1 VSGKENHIR
10 IGIDIGGTFTDLM
23 VVDLL
28 NMEMYETKVP
38 STPQNLLIGIQEGLN
53 EIMTSRGLKGEDV
66 KLVVHGTTAALN
78 ALIERK
84 GAKTA
89 LITTD
94 GFIDILEIGELYRPR
109 ELLYNPFKSKEATFV
124 PRRYRI
130 GARERVDHEGRV
142 VLPLDE
148 ADLLKKISW
157 LDSRG
162 IVSISICTLFSYVNP
177 IHEIKIRDLIKKNF
191 PHISTTLSSRISPEM
206 GEYKRTCT
214 TVAESFIKPIVGRY
228 VPEFDRSI
236 RAAGI
241 TCPLCMMRGDGGL
254 ADLQTAVDNPSTLL
268 LSGPVGGVVAAAHI
282 GELIGHK
289 NILTLDLG
297 GTSCDTSIIIN
308 GDAQEVAEREAGGM
322 PITGPYV
329 HIVTI
334 GAGGGSIARV
344 NEVGELSVGPDSAG
358 ADPGPV
364 CYGKGGTEPTVT
376 DANLI
381 LGLLNPDSFA
391 KIRLS
396 PQMAWAAM
404 KKKIAEPLKLTVEE
418 AALAVRSIVDSKL
431 AGAIRLVSVERG
443 LDPGDFAMV
452 VFGAAGPME
461 AANIAEELGI
471 KEIIVPRYP
480 GVFSALGMLLSDFKH
495 NYLHSVYRD
504 FKDEPFNVL
513 AAAYQKL
520 EQQAQAD
527 LMRGQNIQEQV
538 LSRSL
543 DMRYWKQSFVLN
555 IPLGNGTFDPA
566 AVQRAG
572 KAFTEKHQDLYG
584 FAEETD
590 RIKIINAR
598 LTAVGKVTRPIMRKD
613 PDIQMNRSQPDEA
626 RKGERKTFV
635 VDQKVAVYDRDKLG
649 PGAYLPGPAIVEAKD
664 TTIWIPPGHGA
675 EIDGYEN
682 LLIKKTG
689 SGEMNSE

>member
-1 VSGKENHIR
+1 MPGRENHVR

-23 VVDLL
+23 VIDLL

-38 STPQNLLIGIQEGLN
+38 STPPNLLIGIKEGLN
-53 EIMTSRGLKGEDV
+53 EIMTSLGLKGEDV
-66 KLVVHGTTAALN
+66 KLLVHGTTAAIN

-89 LITTD
+89 LITTE

-109 ELLYNPFKSKEATFV
+109 ELLYNPFRQKEATFV

-130 GARERVDHEGRV
+130 GAKERVNHEGQ
-142 VLPLDE
+142 VLRPLDE

-157 LDSRG
+157 LDGQG
-162 IVSISICTLFSYVNP
+162 IESISICTLFSYVNP

-214 TVAESFIKPIVGRY
+214 TVAESFIKPIIGRY
-228 VPEFDRSI
+228 VPEFDRSV
-236 RAAGI
+236 RAVGI
-241 TCPLCMMRGDGGL
+241 NCPLCMMRGDGGL
-254 ADLQTAVDNPSTLL
+254 ADLQTAVENPSTLL

-282 GELIGHK
+282 GELIGRK

-297 GTSCDTSIIIN
+297 GTSCDTSIIID
-308 GDAQEVAEREAGGM
+308 GDAQEVPEREAGGM

-344 NEVGELSVGPDSAG
+344 SEVGELSVGPDSAG

-391 KIRLS
+391 KFRLS
-396 PQMAWAAM
+396 AEDAWTAM
-404 KKKIAEPLKLTVEE
+404 KEKVAEPLNLKVED
-418 AALAVRSIVDSKL
+418 AALAIRSIVDSKL

-443 LDPGDFAMV
+443 LDPGDFALV
-452 VFGAAGPME
+452 VFGAAGPLE

-471 KEIIVPRYP
+471 KEVIIPRYP
-480 GVFSALGMLLSDFKH
+480 GVFSALGLLLSDFKH
-495 NYLHSVYRD
+495 NYLQSVYRD
-504 FKDEPFNVL
+504 LKDEPFAEL
-513 AAAYQKL
+513 EAIYQKM

-527 LMRGQNIQEQV
+527 LKKGQDIRKRV
-538 LSRSL
+538 LTRSL
-543 DMRYWKQSFVLN
+543 DMRYWKQSYVLN
-555 IPLGNGTFDPA
+555 IPLRNGSFNLETI
-566 AVQRAG
+566 RSAG
-572 KAFTEKHQDLYG
+572 KAFTEKHRELYG
-584 FAEETD
+584 FTEEMG
-590 RIKIINAR
+590 RVKIINAR
-598 LTAVGKVTRPIMRKD
+598 LTAVGKVERPVMKKHRDMGKKKCN
-613 PDIQMNRSQPDEA
+613 PPGAN
-626 RKGERKTFV
+626 KGVRNTFLAAE
-635 VDQKVAVYDRDKLG
+635 KVGIYDRDKLD
-649 PGAYLPGPAIVEAKD
+649 PGSYLTGPAIVEAKD

-675 EIDGYEN
+675 EIDVYEN
-682 LLIKKTG
+682 LRIKKTG
-689 SGEMNSE
+689 SA